1 MTDSDRVLSYLG
13 LAQKSGQ
20 MVAGFNAVAAAI
32 GKGRIKLVVM
42 AGDISEHTA
51 EKVERFCLR
60 GQIPCFYLA
69 DRNKVGKAIGR
80 DNRAV
85 LGITSRELASALER
99 ILSSAD
105 R

>member
-1 MTDSDRVLSYLG
+1 
-13 LAQKSGQ
+13 
-20 MVAGFNAVAAAI
+20 MVAGFNAVAAAA
-32 GKGRIKLVVM
+32 GKDRIKLVVM
-42 AGDISEHTA
+42 AGDISAHTA

-60 GQIPCFYLA
+60 GQIPCFCLA
-69 DRNKVGKAIGR
+69 DRNKLGKAIGR

-85 LGITSRELASALER
+85 LGITSRELALALER